1 MCAWGVDAVLV
12 GEALVKSPDIGA
24 HVRELAGVPRSAP
37 GGNKPIIAELEL
49 RYRDLR
55 AVAGLSL
62 TIYARA
68 AAASFTRA

>member
-1 MCAWGVDAVLV
+1 MPN
-12 GEALVKSPDIGA
+12 E
-24 HVRELAGVPRSAP
+24 
-37 GGNKPIIAELEL
+37 PIIEIADLEL